1 MALFH
6 GLNNRFFYIAAILLS
21 LVLVSCGSGP
31 NVADPTRTGSVAFLL
46 TDAATDDFSQVN
58 ITITSAELL
67 SDSLKVTIFTGPKT
81 VDLLKLDDE
90 TTLFS
95 LSSGVPSVW
104 YEKIRLH
111 VSALELVKKDGT
123 KIYPKLPGG
132 WKIDLNPRKKF
143 FVAPGGMLLLQV
155 DLDANKSIHV
165 VKTGSGDKYIF
176 RPVVFV
182 DILDGATRGKLL
194 RLFGEVRNIDFQNTK
209 FDLCPSKT
217 LYHAAYTYSDKHV
230 DAHNNVTTC
239 VPVYTSSATSF
250 FDTDGN
256 QAGFAD
262 LAEYELVT
270 SIGHIRIDTLSK
282 DDHNDDL
289 YEMGLDAVVI
299 EWGKFLRLAGT
310 VRSLPDVL
318 TKQLDFEIYP
328 GQGFPSGTVLVV
340 ELQNGTK
347 VFSRT
352 GEELSEADI
361 AVGLKAKID
370 GILIVSNTSP
380 DILKAALAVLFTPPF
395 TALQKI
401 GGTILNLDASG
412 RTFDLYDSTTSTTE
426 CVEVQSS
433 ANIFLITLTGSSY
446 ISEAI
451 GLGDLSDLQRVE
463 IYGDYVSTNCFSAQ
477 TILATPTTP

>member
-1 MALFH
+1 MALLH
-6 GLNNRFFYIAAILLS
+6 GLNNRFFYIAAILLA
-21 LVLVSCGSGP
+21 LVLVSCGSGS

-58 ITITSAELL
+58 VTITRAELL

-111 VSALELVKKDGT
+111 VSDLELVKKDGT

-132 WKIDLNPRKKF
+132 WKIDLNPRRKF
-143 FVAPGGMLLLQV
+143 FVAPDGVLLLQV

-182 DILDGATRGKLL
+182 DILDGVARGKLL
-194 RLFGEVRNIDFQNTK
+194 RLFGEVRYIDFQNTK

-217 LYHAAYTYSDKHV
+217 LYHAAYTYSDKNV
-230 DAHNNVTTC
+230 DAHHNVTTC
-239 VPVYTSSATSF
+239 VPVHTSSATSF
-250 FDTDGN
+250 FDVDGN
-256 QAGFAD
+256 QAAFAD
-262 LAEYELVT
+262 LDEGELVT
-270 SIGHIRIDTLSK
+270 AVGHIRIDTLSRYG
-282 DDHNDDL
+282 HDDL
-289 YEMGLDAVVI
+289 HEMGLDAVVI

-318 TKQLDFEIYP
+318 TKRFDFEIYP
-328 GQGFPSGTVLVV
+328 GQGFPTGTVLVV

-347 VFSRT
+347 VFSWI
-352 GEELSEADI
+352 GLELGAADI
-361 AVGLKAKID
+361 AIGLKAKID
-370 GILIVSNTSP
+370 GVLVVSSTSP
-380 DILKAALAVLFTPPF
+380 DVLKAALAVLFTPPF
-395 TALQKI
+395 TALQRI
-401 GGTILNLDASG
+401 EGTVLNLDPSG
-412 RTFDLYDSTTSTTE
+412 RTFDLYDPGASTTE
-426 CVEVQSS
+426 CVEVPSS
-433 ANIFLITLTGSSY
+433 AHIFLITITGSSY
-446 ISEAI
+446 SSEEI
-451 GLGDLSDLQRVE
+451 GLGDLSDRQSVMA
-463 IYGDYVSTNCFSAQ
+463 YGDYGSSSCFSAQ
-477 TILATPTTP
+477 TILASPL